1 MMESAIDILM
11 SKFKVYAGVDGSSV
25 TLSRDEF
32 GKLVKSELPNFLQ
45 NSGDSA
51 AIDELMRSLDKNN
64 DGELSFMEFWQLIGH
79 LASKHGGFDQ

>member
-45 NSGDSA
+45 VKKEDQA
-51 AIDELMRSLDKNN
+51 
-64 DGELSFMEFWQLIGH
+64 LI
-79 LASKHGGFDQ
+79 